1 MAELLLQATVHLLDL
16 FQGPLRDVR
25 FPDADGERLGAAVEA
40 AGAANDAL
48 TRAEA
53 AVEAARVVLTD
64 KQRVV
69 AQETERTLAY
79 ARIYAADRPDLR
91 AALDA
96 VPTSVTRAPTRRG
109 PGRPR
114 KTASAPTDAE
124 TGATANASPPADAPA
139 HAAAE

>member
-1 MAELLLQATVHLLDL
+1 MSDLLPPLTVHLLDL

-40 AGAANDAL
+40 AAAANEAL
-48 TRAEA
+48 ARAEA
-53 AVEAARVVLTD
+53 AVEAARNVLAD

-79 ARIYAADRPDLR
+79 ARVYAAERPDLR
-91 AALDA
+91 AALEA
-96 VPTSVTRAPTRRG
+96 VTTRPPTRRG

-114 KTASAPTDAE
+114 KVASAASVAVEAARACDAAE
-124 TGATANASPPADAPA
+124 G
-139 HAAAE
+139 AAAE

>member
-1 MAELLLQATVHLLDL
+1 MSELLPPLTVHLLDL

-25 FPDADGERLGAAVEA
+25 FPDADGERLAAAVEA
-40 AGAANDAL
+40 AGAASDAL
-48 TRAEA
+48 ARAEA
-53 AVEAARVVLTD
+53 AVEAARAVLSD

-96 VPTSVTRAPTRRG
+96 VPTRSPTRRG

-114 KTASAPTDAE
+114 KAAIVIASAEAS
-124 TGATANASPPADAPA
+124 ATEADTSAA

>member
-1 MAELLLQATVHLLDL
+1 MKDLLPPLTVHLLDL

-40 AGAANDAL
+40 AAAANEAVA
-48 TRAEA
+48 RAEA
-53 AVEAARVVLTD
+53 AVEAARTVLAD

-79 ARIYAADRPDLR
+79 ARVYAAERPDLR
-91 AALDA
+91 AALEA
-96 VPTSVTRAPTRRG
+96 VTTRPPTRRG

-114 KTASAPTDAE
+114 KVALASLPPIDAIDVID
-124 TGATANASPPADAPA
+124 ATA
-139 HAAAE
+139 AE

>member
-1 MAELLLQATVHLLDL
+1 MAELLLSVTAHLLDL

-25 FPDADGERLGAAVEA
+25 FPDADGDRLAAAVEA

-48 TRAEA
+48 ARAEV
-53 AVEAARVVLTD
+53 AVEAARLVLTE

-96 VPTSVTRAPTRRG
+96 VPTPIVRAPTRRG

-114 KTASAPTDAE
+114 KTASAATGAE
-124 TGATANASPPADAPA
+124 KSATANAPAHRDAPA

>member
-1 MAELLLQATVHLLDL
+1 MSDLLPPLTVHLLDL

-40 AGAANDAL
+40 AAGANEAL
-48 TRAEA
+48 ARAEA
-53 AVEAARVVLTD
+53 AVEAARSVLVE

-79 ARIYAADRPDLR
+79 ARVYAADRPDLR
-91 AALDA
+91 AALEA
-96 VPTSVTRAPTRRG
+96 VTTRAPTRRG

-114 KTASAPTDAE
+114 KVTTAASDAAEAPE
-124 TGATANASPPADAPA
+124 ATA
-139 HAAAE
+139 AE